1 MEWVKPGL
9 DRLMPNW
16 RSCSLEKWQIFGQKK
31 ILGLNLQLVL
41 WEEYSTLKN
50 SSYLNDGTGD
60 PWAGQ
65 TNARLLKTMSSNAT
79 EFILDENFGLE
90 LPTGSKELIK
100 SPNDWHDYY

>member
-1 MEWVKPGL
+1 MALPTWGQI
-9 DRLMPNW
+9 
-16 RSCSLEKWQIFGQKK
+16 CTSLEEELFEIKNFD
-31 ILGLNLQLVL
+31 LGHPV
-41 WEEYSTLKN
+41 
-50 SSYLNDGTGD
+50 NDGTGD

-65 TNARLLKTMSSNAT
+65 TNARILKTMSSNAT